1 MSATGAAI
9 GVVVGGILGSLIGT
23 ALGTLSPSNGTDD
36 VPGLAGAGVG
46 LLLGAIA
53 GAYVGAERPNPIP
66 LSAREAPQLAGYD
79 LPRRRPSRARGRARS
94 RRR

>member
-9 GVVVGGILGSLIGT
+9 GVVVGGILGSLIGS

-53 GAYVGAERPNPIP
+53 GAYVGAERPNPLP
-66 LSAREAPQLAGYD
+66 LAARAPQLAGYVV
-79 LPRRRPSRARGRARS
+79 PRRRPSGTRGQARS